1 MIKETGKYELVTCCQ
16 SSVEN
21 GCLEVILN
29 KQEVNYLGTK
39 KKRTMVIPE
48 LMPDEVL
55 IYLEYDRCDVIL
67 INPFVI
73 HCSSP
78 NRSDRCRWSLD
89 LRYQTTGQNTERTVH
104 PDFVVRS
111 RVAPDRLVIEPTK
124 NVQHNKSIGN

>member
-1 MIKETGKYELVTCCQ
+1 
-16 SSVEN
+16 
-21 GCLEVILN
+21 
-29 KQEVNYLGTK
+29 
-39 KKRTMVIPE
+39 MVIPE
-48 LMPDEVL
+48 LMPDEVP

-73 HCSSP
+73 HRSSP
-78 NRSDRCRWSLD
+78 NESDRCRWSLD
-89 LRYQTTGQNTERTVH
+89 LRYQTTGQNTGRPVH